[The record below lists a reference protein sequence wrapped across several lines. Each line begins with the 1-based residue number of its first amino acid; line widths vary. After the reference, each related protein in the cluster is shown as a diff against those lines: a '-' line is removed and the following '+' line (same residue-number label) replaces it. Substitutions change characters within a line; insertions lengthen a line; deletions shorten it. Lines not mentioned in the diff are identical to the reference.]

1 MENSFSIYY
10 CYQGGGGG
18 VWGSIYTPSFL
29 LTEALYDKANSD
41 KVHSDKAEK
50 YHDEAQYDK
59 RHLKIKM

>member
-1 MENSFSIYY
+1 MENSFLIYY

-18 VWGSIYTPSFL
+18 SIYTPSFL
-29 LTEALYDKANSD
+29 LSEALYDKADSD

-59 RHLKIKM
+59 RHLKIKI